1 MTGLIIK
8 ITGVDNAKEIEFYVE
23 RERSINIKKEE
34 LIKKFLDYGVEY
46 YAYID
51 TDKVG
56 RGNLMAR
63 VVFEDKE
70 DTFTREVVVSGY
82 TGFSIPCMGEGN
94 TISCGDYEVT
104 FSKEK
109 DIPKNTGTRIFYGT
123 INEKVSYR
131 EITADMVLSLP
142 SRDVEAFAEDIEVKR
157 GKRIVIAIPY
167 DSELKAYKDNGF
179 GGAVKFST
187 SIMGVNGMELN
198 IDEIGYKIYG
208 ELSTVNGKLKI
219 HIK

>member
-23 RERSINIKKEE
+23 RERSIRMKREE
-34 LIKKFLDYGVEY
+34 LIKVFLEDCVEY
-46 YAYID
+46 FAYVD
-51 TDKVG
+51 TNKVG

-63 VVFEDKE
+63 VVFDDKE
-70 DTFTREVVVSGY
+70 AAFTREVVVSGY

-94 TISCGDYEVT
+94 TIACGGYEVT

-109 DIPKNTGTRIFYGT
+109 DVPKNTGTRIFYGT
-123 INEKVSYR
+123 IAEIVPY
-131 EITADMVLSLP
+131 EGITAEMVLSLP
-142 SRDVEAFAEDIEVKR
+142 NRDVKAFTDEIGVER
-157 GKRIVIAIPY
+157 GDRIVIAIPY

-179 GGAVKFST
+179 GGAVEFST

-198 IDEIGYKIYG
+198 IDEIRYKIYG
-208 ELSTVNGKLKI
+208 ELSTVNGNLKLY
-219 HIK
+219 IK